1 MKQSRAWGVPV
12 DIHNLTLRRSQQ
24 RLTNQS
30 YMWGE
35 LGDSTLNHKVF
46 IAVIFP
52 ACLVLILFIATGNVS
67 ILKVLLSRR
76 CSSRDVTTLAVISLA
91 FSDLGVGLF
100 SLPLLFLLALELP
113 LPFRSCLWLACLTFS
128 WAVVSTLHHLLI
140 AVDRWHIVAYPTRY
154 KSLMTRGRVAAH
166 FTSCWLAG
174 IVVSFLPVMGFNN
187 YSKQR
192 HPHEPGCH
200 AGDPRNDTSS
210 SPVPGCRYREVMDLR
225 YLVYVLF
232 VGCMLLPLLAM
243 SGLYTSVFLKVRA
256 HSQQAR
262 GRLGKLGQFYWR
274 QRRMAFA
281 MVKVVSCFSLTKLP
295 FHLLNL
301 ALLLCPA
308 CTLPF
313 WALPSATLLALCSA
327 AANPFLYFY
336 ENQDMMLALQSTLR
350 QPEGRGSQG
359 RGHEEY

>member
-12 DIHNLTLRRSQQ
+12 DIRNLTLRRSQQ

-30 YMWGE
+30 YVWGE
-35 LGDSTLNHKVF
+35 LGDSALNHKVF

-67 ILKVLLSRR
+67 ILK
-76 CSSRDVTTLAVISLA
+76 
-91 FSDLGVGLF
+91 
-100 SLPLLFLLALELP
+100 LP

-256 HSQQAR
+256 HSQQAQ

-336 ENQDMMLALQSTLR
+336 ENQDMMLALQKTLR

-359 RGHEEY
+359 RGHVES